1 MRRHW
6 ASSESMPE
14 GCGGPCNG
22 STPGGEV
29 SVPGAPK
36 DALVRRRER
45 LLLVRLGWRCRAR
58 LDHDRDDHDRAAD
71 EGERGG
77 PLVEREPYPQRAEHH
92 LEQSDEAHLRRR
104 YQPRPTVSSAKPSP
118 ICPMPSAA
126 SHARSPPPISPGLA
140 KGRKTATRITC
151 DRQVAGAMETSW
163 RQRVIT
169 IMIAKASAARK
180 ESPSPA
186 RLPSPGAPSMSV
198 TPARASAIARTVRRV
213 IGSTTVT
220 RASSAA
226 PAKAARPNT
235 WVEAPRV
242 SWR

>member
-104 YQPRPTVSSAKPSP
+104 YQPRADGEQREAEPDLPNAECREPREV
-118 ICPMPSAA
+118 AA
-126 SHARSPPPISPGLA
+126 ADLA
-140 KGRKTATRITC
+140 GTREGKK
-151 DRQVAGAMETSW
+151 DRDEDHLRQAG
-163 RQRVIT
+163 
-169 IMIAKASAARK
+169 
-180 ESPSPA
+180 
-186 RLPSPGAPSMSV
+186 
-198 TPARASAIARTVRRV
+198 
-213 IGSTTVT
+213 
-220 RASSAA
+220 
-226 PAKAARPNT
+226 
-235 WVEAPRV
+235 
-242 SWR
+242 